1 MDFRRYFFELTP
13 LGKADQEVRDYLGEE
28 ISSAQ
33 FQRYERALNYYRT
46 AKMFQLAAKILL
58 YAGIITS
65 VVATV
70 GFEQVRLLQHLASYF
85 GATLLLIF
93 YAVSSYFALLRRE
106 SYHVQREI
114 LLSQIE

>member
-1 MDFRRYFFELTP
+1 MDFRKYFFELTP
-13 LGKADQEVRDYLGEE
+13 LGKADQEVRNHLGEE
-28 ISSAQ
+28 IDEIQ

-46 AKMFQLAAKILL
+46 AKMFQLTAKMLL

-70 GFEQVRLLQHLASYF
+70 GFEQVRLLQSVASYF
-85 GATLLLIF
+85 GATVLLIF
-93 YAVSSYFALLRRE
+93 YAVSSYFTLLRRE

-114 LLSQIE
+114 LLSQAD